1 MGMRLRDANQTSE
14 SSLRE
19 FAIANFIP
27 DVGQQ
32 LVARVLERQSES
44 LSSYFSV
51 K

>member
-1 MGMRLRDANQTSE
+1 MGMRLRNANQTSE

-19 FAIANFIP
+19 LAVANFIP

-32 LVARVLERQSES
+32 LEARVLEGQVG
-44 LSSYFSV
+44 LSSYFSL